1 MGNVNQNYL
10 RVAVV
15 EDSPSLREQIAAM
28 LPPTMTCV
36 SRCRDAEEA
45 LAKLP
50 QLKPN
55 IVLMDIQLPG
65 MSGIE
70 CVRKLAPELPDTQI
84 LMITVYDDSDS
95 VFESLAAGA
104 SGYLLKPLESEML
117 AGAIQEVVNGGAPMS
132 MSIARRVIQT
142 FRKPSLATDA
152 SKALAGRELE
162 ILEMLAKG
170 YLKKE
175 IAEKLGISYW
185 TIQTHVGRIYK
196 KLHVHSRAQ
205 AVAKYR
211 QL

>member
-1 MGNVNQNYL
+1 MNKNNI

-15 EDSPSLREQIAAM
+15 EDNPSLREHIGAM
-28 LPPTMTCV
+28 LPASCTCV
-36 SRCRDAEEA
+36 GLCPNAEEA
-45 LAKLP
+45 LATLP
-50 QLKPN
+50 KLKPD

-70 CVRKLAPELPDTQI
+70 CVRKLATELTKTQI

-104 SGYLLKPLESEML
+104 SGYLLKPLETAAL
-117 AGAIQEVVNGGAPMS
+117 ADAIQEVLNGGAPMS

-142 FRKPSLATDA
+142 FRKPAPSPDDG
-152 SKALAGRELE
+152 KALAARELE

-170 YLKKE
+170 FLKKE
-175 IAEKLGISYW
+175 IADKLGISYW

-196 KLHVHSRAQ
+196 KLHVHSRSQ
-205 AVAKYR
+205 AVAKFH

>member
-1 MGNVNQNYL
+1 MNKKAI

-15 EDSPSLREQIAAM
+15 EDSPSLREQISAMVPAAM
-28 LPPTMTCV
+28 NCV
-36 SRCRDAEEA
+36 GVFCNGEEA
-45 LAKLP
+45 LTNLP
-50 QLKPN
+50 KLKPD

-70 CVRKLAPELPDTQI
+70 CVRQLAPELPATQI

-104 SGYLLKPLESEML
+104 SGYLLKPLESKAL
-117 AGAIQEVVNGGAPMS
+117 ADAIEEVLNGGAPMS

-142 FRKPSLATDA
+142 FRKPSPVKDEG
-152 SKALAGRELE
+152 KALATREAE

-170 YLKKE
+170 FLKKE
-175 IAEKLGISYW
+175 IAEKLGCSYW

-205 AVAKYR
+205 AVAKFR
-211 QL
+211 HL

>member
-1 MGNVNQNYL
+1 MNKNNI
-10 RVAVV
+10 RIAVV
-15 EDSPSLREQIAAM
+15 EDNPSLREHIGAM
-28 LPPTMTCV
+28 LPPSSTCV
-36 SRCRDAEEA
+36 GLCQNAEEA
-45 LAKLP
+45 LATLPKLNP
-50 QLKPN
+50 DL
-55 IVLMDIQLPG
+55 VLMDIQLPG

-70 CVRKLAPELPDTQI
+70 CVCKLATELPETQI

-104 SGYLLKPLESEML
+104 SGYLLKPLESAAL
-117 AGAIQEVVNGGAPMS
+117 ADAIQELLNGGAPMS

-142 FRKPSLATDA
+142 FRKPSPLADG

-162 ILEMLAKG
+162 ILELLAKG
-170 YLKKE
+170 FLKKE
-175 IAEKLGISYW
+175 IAKKLGSSYW

-205 AVAKYR
+205 AVAKFH

>member
-1 MGNVNQNYL
+1 MSKNNI

-15 EDSPSLREQIAAM
+15 EDNPSLREHIGAM
-28 LPPTMTCV
+28 LPASCSCV
-36 SRCRDAEEA
+36 GLCPNAEEA
-45 LAKLP
+45 LATLP
-50 QLKPN
+50 KLKPN

-70 CVRKLAPELPDTQI
+70 CVRKLAIELPETQI

-104 SGYLLKPLESEML
+104 SGYLLKPLESAAL
-117 AGAIQEVVNGGAPMS
+117 ADAIQEVLNGGAPMS

-142 FRKPSLATDA
+142 FRKPAHSTDE
-152 SKALAGRELE
+152 KALAARELE

-170 YLKKE
+170 FLKKE
-175 IAEKLGISYW
+175 IADKLGISYW

-196 KLHVHSRAQ
+196 KLHVHSRSQ
-205 AVAKYR
+205 AVAKFH

>member
-1 MGNVNQNYL
+1 MNKEAI

-15 EDSPSLREQIAAM
+15 EDNPSLREQIGAM
-28 LPPTMTCV
+28 LAPPCICV
-36 SRCRDAEEA
+36 GLCRNAEEA
-45 LAKLP
+45 VATLP
-50 QLKPN
+50 KTRPD

-70 CVRKLAPELPDTQI
+70 CVRILGSELPETQI
-84 LMITVYDDSDS
+84 LMITVYDDADS

-104 SGYLLKPLESEML
+104 SGYLLKPLESAAL
-117 AGAIQEVVNGGAPMS
+117 ADAVQEVIKGGAPMS

-142 FRKPSLATDA
+142 FRKPSPSADA
-152 SKALAGRELE
+152 AKALAPRETE
-162 ILEMLAKG
+162 ILELLAKG

-175 IAEKLGISYW
+175 IADKLGSSYW

-196 KLHVHSRAQ
+196 KLHVHSRSQ
-205 AVAKYR
+205 AVAKFR